1 MEKKLNCVL
10 LVDDDDATNFM
21 SRLVI
26 ERAGIAEHIEI
37 ALNGRDAIEYLT
49 RTVKQAEAEH
59 TTVPSILILLDINM
73 PIMDGWEFLQAYKAL
88 DTTSPKDE
96 IIIVM
101 ITTSTN
107 PEDERRAE
115 KIPEVAGFTHKP
127 LRLAMVEEILKKH
140 F

>member
-26 ERAGIAEHIEI
+26 DRAGITEHIEI
-37 ALNGRDAIEYLT
+37 ALNGRDAIEYLEK
-49 RTVKQAEAEH
+49 TVKQAQVAH
-59 TTVPSILILLDINM
+59 STVSPMLILLDINM

-88 DTTSPKDE
+88 ETNPNDE

-101 ITTSTN
+101 VTTSSN
-107 PEDERRAE
+107 PEDERRAGG
-115 KIPEVAGFTHKP
+115 IPEVAGFAHKP
-127 LRLAMVEEILKKH
+127 LRLAMVEEIIKKH

>member
-1 MEKKLNCVL
+1 MKNKLNCVL

-26 ERAGIAEHIEI
+26 DRAGITDHVEI
-37 ALNGRDAIEYLT
+37 ALNGRDAMEYLT
-49 RTVKQAEAEH
+49 KTVIPVKTEH
-59 TTVPSILILLDINM
+59 TTRPSMLILLDINM

-88 DTTSPKDE
+88 DTKPKDE

-101 ITTSTN
+101 ITTSSN
-107 PEDERRAE
+107 LEDEKRAAE
-115 KIPEVAGFTHKP
+115 IPEVAGFAHKP
-127 LRLAMVEEILKKH
+127 LRLAMVEDILKKH

>member
-26 ERAGIAEHIEI
+26 ERAGITEHIEI
-37 ALNGRDAIEYLT
+37 ALNGREAIEYLNQ
-49 RTVKQAEAEH
+49 TVKQAETAH

-88 DTTSPKDE
+88 DSNPKDK

-115 KIPEVAGFTHKP
+115 KIHEVAGFAHKP
-127 LRLAMVEEILKKH
+127 LRLTLVEEIIKKH

>member
-26 ERAGIAEHIEI
+26 ERAGITEHIEI

-59 TTVPSILILLDINM
+59 TTVPSMLILLDINM

-88 DTTSPKDE
+88 DTSPKDE

-115 KIPEVAGFTHKP
+115 KISEVAGFAHKP